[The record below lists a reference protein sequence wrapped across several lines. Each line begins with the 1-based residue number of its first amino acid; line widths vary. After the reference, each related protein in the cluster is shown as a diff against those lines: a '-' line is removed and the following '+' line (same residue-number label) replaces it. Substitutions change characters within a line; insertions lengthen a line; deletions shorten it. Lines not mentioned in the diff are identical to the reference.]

1 VPLWEGFD
9 EWAHYAVVQNLATR
23 GHLLAGR
30 SDYISGEVGTSL
42 ELAPGHRDGAQGG
55 VTHDVYWQMPDA
67 DRSVWEQKLRALA
80 AQSSKEPD
88 RAGTLAY
95 EAQQAPL
102 YYWLLV
108 PAYQVT
114 ARLPLLT
121 GIWLLRFYSL
131 LLASAVIPLG
141 FAFARKIVGDD
152 AHALGI
158 TALITA
164 TPQLMM
170 TVSHISNDSLA
181 VTAGSLFLFAMFRW
195 KEQPR
200 SMPRAM
206 VLGTVCGL
214 ALLTK
219 AYFLALVPP
228 LVAFV
233 AIWAKRHH
241 VYRQAIVLLLLIV
254 GISSWWYARNW
265 LLTHSLSGE
274 QIEVA
279 GNAARLSLFDAAL
292 KMNWLKV
299 ADFAFLSH
307 IWLGNWSF
315 LVVRSWMYRY
325 FACVAGFAGIGL
337 FWRLVIQHKPGLPAN
352 SDLLLLMALYSSFLA
367 ALGYHAVRRFQVMGL
382 TGTFGH
388 YLFPIVVV
396 EAVLVTAGLEAIAP
410 AALRHAVIPV
420 GVICLAALEFFGTH
434 FYAIPYYTGLITHLP
449 NGSLPAFNIN
459 ASEGNSLH
467 TMLAR
472 LTINK
477 PELLTTNVMAA
488 LWIIFLAVTFALI
501 ILTVRLS
508 GVARRK
514 ISSPGDAIWLT

>member
-1 VPLWEGFD
+1 MPLWEGFD
-9 EWAHYAVVQNLATR
+9 EWAHYAVVQNLATG
-23 GHLLAGR
+23 GHFLPGR
-30 SDYISGEVGTSL
+30 SDSISGEVVASL
-42 ELAPGHRDGAQGG
+42 ELAPGHRGGAQDG
-55 VTHDVYWQMPDA
+55 VTHDVYWRMPDA
-67 DRSVWEQKLRALA
+67 DRSVREQKLRALA
-80 AQSSKEPD
+80 ARSTKEPD
-88 RAGTLAY
+88 GAGTLAY
-95 EAQQAPL
+95 EGQQAPL

-114 ARLPLLT
+114 LRLPLLT

-141 FAFARKIVGDD
+141 FAVARKIAGEE

-158 TALITA
+158 AALITA
-164 TPQLMM
+164 TPQLMV

-181 VTAGSLFLFAMFRW
+181 VAAGSLFLFALFLW
-195 KEQPR
+195 KEKPR
-200 SMPRAM
+200 SMARAM
-206 VLGTVCGL
+206 VLGAVCGL

-241 VYRQAIVLLLLIV
+241 VYRQAIVLLLFIV

-279 GNAARLSLFDAAL
+279 GNAARLSLVDAAL

-299 ADFAFLSH
+299 ADFTFLSH

-325 FACVAGFAGIGL
+325 FACVAGLAGIGL
-337 FWRLVIQHKPGLPAN
+337 FRRLVIQQKSGLPAN

-367 ALGYHAVRRFQVMGL
+367 ALGYHAVRTFQVMGL
-382 TGTFGH
+382 PGTFGH

-396 EAVLVTAGLEAIAP
+396 DAVLVTAGLEAIAP
-410 AALRHAVIPV
+410 AALRHSVVPG

-449 NGSLPAFNIN
+449 NGSLPAFNIY

-467 TMLAR
+467 TILAR

-477 PELLTTNVMAA
+477 PELLKTNVMAA
-488 LWIIFLAVTFALI
+488 LWILFLAATFALI

-514 ISSPGDAIWLT
+514 IILRETPLG